1 MTPLAAAIL
10 FLGILIVST
19 RLPLLIVPA
28 LTISAFRSMLDTNPR
43 VRALG
48 VVMAAI
54 GALMLWS
61 SIDGKRTA
69 AYVIFAL
76 GWLMEL
82 GALWLTVAPATYR
95 SLADLF
101 FDMGDEAMRV
111 LGALGTAIGAYLI
124 YFALVLA

>member
-1 MTPLAAAIL
+1 
-10 FLGILIVST
+10 LIVST
-19 RLPLLIVPA
+19 RLPLLIAPA
-28 LTISAFRSMLDTNPR
+28 LTISAFRSMLGTNPR

-95 SLADLF
+95 SLADVF
-101 FDMGDEAMRV
+101 FDMGDEVMRV

-124 YFALVLA
+124 YFALAPA